1 LSGWN
6 ANTIEFEPLF
16 GSGFLFAPT
25 VPQTG
30 VPKISPSTPVV
41 ARNTTEDEKKQTE
54 SVIKNNE
61 LNIQQVKEL
70 LRTAREGEYDDLPN
84 EDNES

>member
-1 LSGWN
+1 
-6 ANTIEFEPLF
+6 
-16 GSGFLFAPT
+16 
-25 VPQTG
+25 
-30 VPKISPSTPVV
+30 
-41 ARNTTEDEKKQTE
+41 
-54 SVIKNNE
+54 VIKNNE